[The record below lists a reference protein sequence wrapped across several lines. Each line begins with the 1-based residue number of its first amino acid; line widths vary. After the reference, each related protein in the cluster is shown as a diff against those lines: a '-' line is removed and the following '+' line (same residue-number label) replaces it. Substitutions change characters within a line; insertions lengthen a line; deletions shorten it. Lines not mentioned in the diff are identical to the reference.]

1 MNDADANARADLAER
16 AARAG
21 GAVAEGFFRR
31 NVAVETKTGKT
42 DVVTRADHDAQRQ
55 VVAAIRT
62 EYPEDAIVG
71 EESLPRSATNGGG
84 EQSDPPEADELKQV
98 PDAGPAWIIDPIDG
112 TNNFVRDVPLWATSV
127 AAVEDGEAVAAANV
141 LPVLGDTYTADADGA
156 YLDGEPI
163 SVSDETDPAAMV
175 VCPTIWWP
183 TDRREEYAVACRETV
198 ERFGDLRRHGSAQ
211 AVLSMVAAGQLDG
224 VFTNVDANPWDTVA
238 GALLVERAGGTVT
251 DIHGEPWR
259 HDSRGLVA
267 SNGEVHGELLAAAQA
282 VEAVR

>member
-1 MNDADANARADLAER
+1 MNDEDANERADLAER

-31 NVAVETKTGKT
+31 NVAVETKGGKT

-62 EYPEDAIVG
+62 EYPEDAVVG
-71 EESLPRSATNGGG
+71 E
-84 EQSDPPEADELKQV
+84 EADELKRV

-156 YLDGEPI
+156 YLDGDRI
-163 SVSDETDPAAMV
+163 SVSDETDPDAMA

-183 TDRREEYAVACRETV
+183 ADRREEYAAACREAV
-198 ERFGDLRRHGSAQ
+198 KRFGDLRRHGSAQ

-224 VFTNVDANPWDTVA
+224 AFTNVDANPWDTVA

-251 DIHGEPWR
+251 DIDGQPWR
-259 HDSRGLVA
+259 HDARGLVA
-267 SNGEVHGELLAAAQA
+267 SNGEAHEELLAAARA
-282 VEAVR
+282 VEDTR